1 MTLEIEGYSNIYGIS
16 STIKVDNRKNV
27 SWSKSSYLNST
38 LEGTKIST
46 VSFDNRVE
54 SIKMLS

>member
-1 MTLEIEGYSNIYGIS
+1 MTVEIESHSNIYDKSI
-16 STIKVDNRKNV
+16 IKVDNRKNV

-54 SIKMLS
+54 SIKILS

>member
-1 MTLEIEGYSNIYGIS
+1 MTLEIEGYANFYGIS
-16 STIKVDNRKNV
+16 IIKVDNKKNV

>member
-1 MTLEIEGYSNIYGIS
+1 MTLEIEGYSNIYGI

-54 SIKMLS
+54 SIKILS